1 MILPGSTLG
10 VLGGGQLGRMFC
22 EAARTLGYRTAVL
35 DPDPH
40 SPAGYIADEHI
51 CADYTDE
58 TALQDMGNQCAAI
71 TVEFENVPAGCMQYL
86 SQHCQ
91 VHPAP
96 EALQICRDRIR
107 EKSFLSDNDL
117 PTAPFVAVVNESQLE
132 QAVRTIGVPA
142 LLKTATGGYDG
153 KGQQLITDETKLDS
167 AFSELGRLPC
177 VLERRL
183 ELSLELSVVLARSS
197 QGITICYPVAE
208 NQHKNGILD
217 TSIVPA
223 RIPVRLAQ
231 QATDLATQVAEKLGF
246 VGVLAIEFFVVNDLL
261 LINEIAPRP
270 HNSGHFTLNAAT
282 SSQFEQQVRM
292 LCDLPA
298 GDTTLL
304 SPVVMNNLLGELWGD
319 STPAWGEL
327 LRYPAAKLHLY
338 GKREARPGR
347 KMGHFNVLHP
357 DIEQALHISLQIKK
371 ALTRTLESTKA
382 AP

>member
-1 MILPGSTLG
+1 MILPGNILG

-22 EAARTLGYRTAVL
+22 EAARTLGYRTVVL

-40 SPAGYIADEHI
+40 SPAGYVADEHI
-51 CADYTDE
+51 CASYTDE
-58 TALQDMGNQCAAI
+58 TALQKMSNRCAAI
-71 TVEFENVPAGCMQYL
+71 TVEFENVPADSMQYL

-107 EKSFLSDNDL
+107 EKNFLSDHDL
-117 PTAPFVAVVNESQLE
+117 PTAPFVAVVNENQLE
-132 QAVRTIGVPA
+132 QAVRTIGTPA

-153 KGQQLITDETKLDS
+153 KGQQLITDRTQLHS
-167 AFSELGRLPC
+167 AFSELGQLPC

-197 QGITICYPVAE
+197 QGVTACYPVAE
-208 NQHKNGILD
+208 NQHENGILD
-217 TSIVPA
+217 ISVVPA
-223 RIPVRLAQ
+223 RIPAQLAR
-231 QATDLATQVAEKLGF
+231 QATDLATRVAEKLGF
-246 VGVLAIEFFVVNDLL
+246 VGVLAVEFFVVNDLL

-319 STPAWGEL
+319 SAPAWEEL

-338 GKREARPGR
+338 GKRKARPGR
-347 KMGHFNVLHP
+347 KMGHVNILQP
-357 DIEQALHISLQIKK
+357 DIEQALRISQQIK
-371 ALTRTLESTKA
+371 TLMSTQEKRL
-382 AP
+382 

>member
-1 MILPGSTLG
+1 MILPGSTVG

-22 EAARTLGYRTAVL
+22 EAARTLGYQTVVL

-40 SPAGYIADEHI
+40 SPAGCVADTHI
-51 CADYTDE
+51 RADYEDE
-58 TALQDMGNQCAAI
+58 TALQQMSKLCAAI
-71 TVEFENVPAGCMQYL
+71 TVEFENVPAISLQYL

-107 EKSFLSDNDL
+107 EKTFLCDHDL
-117 PTAPFVAVVNESQLE
+117 PTAPFVAVVNKNQLE
-132 QAVRTIGVPA
+132 QGIHTIGVPA
-142 LLKTATGGYDG
+142 LLKTSTGGYDG
-153 KGQQLITDETKLDS
+153 KGQQLITEKSQVDS
-167 AFSELGRLPC
+167 AFSELGQLPC

-197 QGITICYPVAE
+197 QGVTNCYPVAE
-208 NQHKNGILD
+208 NRHRNGILD

-223 RIPVRLAQ
+223 RIPDQLAQ
-231 QATDLATQVAEKLGF
+231 QATRLATQVAEKLGF
-246 VGVLAIEFFVVNDLL
+246 VGVLAVEFFVVDDAL

-270 HNSGHFTLNAAT
+270 HNSGHFTLNAT
-282 SSQFEQQVRM
+282 ISSQFEQQLRM

-298 GDTTLL
+298 GDTALL
-304 SPVVMNNLLGELWGD
+304 SPVVMKNLLGELWND
-319 STPAWGEL
+319 SAPAWEQL
-327 LRYPAAKLHLY
+327 LLHPSVKLHLY

-357 DIEQALHISLQIKK
+357 DIEQALHLAEEIKK
-371 ALTRTLESTKA
+371 TVTA
-382 AP
+382 ARKPAVTNP

>member
-1 MILPGSTLG
+1 MILPGNTLG

-22 EAARTLGYRTAVL
+22 DAARTLGYRTVVL

-40 SPAGYIADEHI
+40 SPAGCVADEHI
-51 CADYTDE
+51 CADYEDE
-58 TALQDMGNQCAAI
+58 TALRHMSNRCVAI
-71 TVEFENVPAGCMQYL
+71 TVEFENVPANSMQYL

-107 EKSFLSDNDL
+107 EKTFLRDHDL
-117 PTAPFVAVVNESQLE
+117 PTAPFAAVINKSQLE
-132 QAVRTIGVPA
+132 QAIQTVGVPA

-153 KGQQLITDETKLDS
+153 KGQQPVPEKTAIDS
-167 AFSELGRLPC
+167 AFSELGQHPC
-177 VLERRL
+177 VLERWL
-183 ELSLELSVVLARSS
+183 ELSLELSVVLARSAA
-197 QGITICYPVAE
+197 GVTRCFPVVE
-208 NQHKNGILD
+208 NQHTNGILD

-223 RIPVRLAQ
+223 RIPAQLAQ

-246 VGVLAIEFFVVNDLL
+246 VGVLAVEFFIVNDDRL

-270 HNSGHFTLNAAT
+270 HNSGHYTLNAT
-282 SSQFEQQVRM
+282 VSCQFEQQVRM

-304 SPVVMNNLLGELWGD
+304 SPVVMNNLLGDLWD
-319 STPAWGEL
+319 KSAPAWEKL
-327 LRYPAAKLHLY
+327 LQHPAAKLHLY

-347 KMGHFNVLHP
+347 KMGHFTVLHP
-357 DIEQALHISLQIKK
+357 TIEQALRISQKIKK
-371 ALTRTLESTKA
+371 TL
-382 AP
+382 